1 MKKLYRVKFI
11 SGDKLYELFV
21 KHVYQAE
28 MYGFIVLE
36 DFVFGENT
44 SVVVDPSE
52 EKLKDEFHD
61 VTAAHVPMHAI
72 LRIDE
77 VEKHGT
83 GKISPLND
91 SGAKVAKF
99 PSPIY
104 TPKGGGEPAE

>member
-11 SGDKLYELFV
+11 SGDKLYELYV

-36 DFVFGENT
+36 EFVFGENS

-52 EKLKDEFHD
+52 EKLKNEFED
-61 VTAAHVPMHAI
+61 VAATHIPMHAV

-77 VEKHGT
+77 VEKEGVP
-83 GKISPLND
+83 KISSMSTGDN
-91 SGAKVAKF
+91 VTQF
-99 PSPIY
+99 PSSTPIY
-104 TPKGGGEPAE
+104 TPTGE